1 MRFNEEQKFHKR
13 NLVPVVNKLG
23 VYKEAVEASGLD
35 VLRRAGFE
43 SAHAE
48 IAGKTLRLLQESKRR
63 LETVE
68 ENALPPKI
76 VFGGRRRKQR
86 KSTRRY
92 VA

>member
-1 MRFNEEQKFHKR
+1 MRFNEEKNYHKR
-13 NLVPVVNKLG
+13 NLVTAVSKLG
-23 VYKEAVEASGLD
+23 VFKDAIEASGLD
-35 VLRRAGFE
+35 ALRRAGFE

-48 IAGKTLRLLQESKRR
+48 IAGKILRLLQESKRR

-68 ENALPPKI
+68 DNAVPPKI
-76 VFGGRRRKQR
+76 VTGGRRRKQR